1 MKTKIEWTDYSWNL
15 EQCKEFN
22 KPFFFKQRGNFYDL
36 KNKENK
42 LEAWE
47 RKIMDCKEFPKM

>member
-22 KPFFFKQRGNFYDL
+22 KPFFFKQRGNFYDF
-36 KNKENK
+36 
-42 LEAWE
+42 
-47 RKIMDCKEFPKM
+47 KI